1 MHHPLVMHKMS
12 LLRDARVRPKQ
23 FRELTHELTLLLGSL
38 ATADMDLTT
47 TKTLHSP
54 LAPFTGV
61 QLKDSVG
68 VFPILRAGQ
77 GMVNAFLDLI
87 PNARVHHLGLY
98 RETSTLLPVEYYN
111 KLPTVCSTS
120 LGFVIDPMIAT
131 AGTAI
136 AAVNILKEWGLPRI
150 KFVSILASRSGVL
163 ALLTAHPDIEIY
175 VAAIDDTMNDHGY
188 IIPGVGDAG
197 DRLFKTLY
205 E

>member
-1 MHHPLVMHKMS
+1 MMEPTSNTPSLPPLPEAVHVMHHPLVMHKMS

-77 GMVNAFLDLI
+77 GMVN
-87 PNARVHHLGLY
+87 GLY

-111 KLPTVCSTS
+111 KLPT
-120 LGFVIDPMIAT
+120 
-131 AGTAI
+131 
-136 AAVNILKEWGLPRI
+136 
-150 KFVSILASRSGVL
+150 FVSILASRSGVL

>member
-1 MHHPLVMHKMS
+1 MHKMS

-77 GMVNAFLDLI
+77 GMVN
-87 PNARVHHLGLY
+87 GLY

-197 DRLFKTLY
+197 DR
-205 E
+205 

>member
-1 MHHPLVMHKMS
+1 MMEPTSNTPSLPPLPEAVHVMHHPLVMHKMS

-77 GMVNAFLDLI
+77 GMVN
-87 PNARVHHLGLY
+87 VW
-98 RETSTLLPVEYYN
+98 
-111 KLPTVCSTS
+111 
-120 LGFVIDPMIAT
+120 GFVIDPMIAT